1 MGKVPVQPV
10 KTAFLRVW
18 LRVAYPGGARAPCP
32 ARLCVPPGPRFT
44 ERTRGEEA
52 GRRGGVPQT
61 AGTCRALLTRR
72 EALGPGGQVAG
83 VAPRSKEAARA
94 LRPGVRWCQDRWG
107 IRVRRARAVA
117 RA

>member
-44 ERTRGEEA
+44 ERTRGEGKR

-83 VAPRSKEAARA
+83 VAPPQQGGGAGAPARGPVV
-94 LRPGVRWCQDRWG
+94 PGPLG
-107 IRVRRARAVA
+107 HTA
-117 RA
+117 